1 MARIFAAFDDGEYRF
16 GKVACICWCA
26 HLVEDHSQ
34 LWFFCSEAKHCEQE
48 VFAVFAV
55 EPRGAENQVMAY
67 CGGVLS
73 GQLGAAIGAGGVGLQ
88 LFAAGGVMRGSA
100 KDIVGG
106 EVYQRTADGLHGL
119 GHISYGVAVDA
130 QRCSFVALCFVY
142 IGVGGAVHYQAY
154 IVLCYKGGHIF
165 TRGDV
170 QLLDVGEQPVVRRC
184 RCQQA
189 HVSAQLSVGSC
200 DQYVHGF
207 RME

>member
-1 MARIFAAFDDGEYRF
+1 
-16 GKVACICWCA
+16 
-26 HLVEDHSQ
+26 
-34 LWFFCSEAKHCEQE
+34 
-48 VFAVFAV
+48 
-55 EPRGAENQVMAY
+55 MAY

-200 DQYVHGF
+200 DQYVHALTKGVTKSLNIGCLRSLSESSTLLGSIF
-207 RME
+207 QSMARVGSFHAMAPSASGW